1 MSQKLSRRSFLK
13 TAGAVAVAA
22 AAMSTLT
29 ACGGGGSSTSGDGIT
44 MTVKNYRINY
54 TTINSVVRYFYI
66 VEAEFTN
73 NNSSEYKLTNT
84 QFTAKTAAGNLPFAY
99 FNFVEN
105 KKQKLNAKTK
115 ILAGKATQEVN
126 LWFET
131 TEEVYNKQE
140 RVDLAVS
147 RKDNSGKTTTFAIKA
162 NGEVVSE

>member
-29 ACGGGGSSTSGDGIT
+29 ACGGGSSTSGDGIT

-105 KKQKLNAKTK
+105 KKPKLNAKTK

-140 RVDLAVS
+140 HVDLAVS
-147 RKDNSGKTTTFAIKA
+147 RKDNSGKTTTFVIKA

>member
-29 ACGGGGSSTSGDGIT
+29 ACGGGSSTSGDGIT
-44 MTVKNYRINY
+44 MTVKDYRIGY
-54 TTINSVVRYFYI
+54 TRINSIVHYFYF
-66 VEAEFTN
+66 VDAEFTN
-73 NNSSEYKLTNT
+73 NNSGEYKLTNT
-84 QFTAKTAAGNLPFAY
+84 QFTAKTAAGEIPFAY
-99 FNFVEN
+99 FHFKEN
-105 KKQKLNAKTK
+105 DGYRINDKTK
-115 ILAGKATQEVN
+115 TLAGKATQEVN
-126 LWFET
+126 LWFEI

-147 RKDNSGKTTTFAIKA
+147 RKDSNGKTTTFVIKA

>member
-29 ACGGGGSSTSGDGIT
+29 ACGGGSSTSGDGIT
-44 MTVKNYRINY
+44 MSVKGYRINY
-54 TTINSVVRYFYI
+54 TRIDSVVRYFYI

-73 NNSSEYKLTNT
+73 SNSGEYKLTNT

-105 KKQKLNAKTK
+105 KEPKINAKTK

-126 LWFET
+126 LWFDT
-131 TEEVYNKQE
+131 NEEDYNKQE

-147 RKDNSGKTTTFAIKA
+147 RKDNSGKTTTFVIKA

>member
-29 ACGGGGSSTSGDGIT
+29 ACGGGSSTSGDGIT
-44 MTVKNYRINY
+44 MSVKGYRINY
-54 TTINSVVRYFYI
+54 TRIDSVVRYFYI

-73 NNSSEYKLTNT
+73 SNSGEYKLTNT

-105 KKQKLNAKTK
+105 KEPKINAKTK

-147 RKDNSGKTTTFAIKA
+147 RKDNSGKTTTFVIKA

>member
-105 KKQKLNAKTK
+105 KKPKLNAKTK

-126 LWFET
+126 LWFVT

-147 RKDNSGKTTTFAIKA
+147 RKDNNSKTTTFVIKA

>member
-22 AAMSTLT
+22 ATMSTLT

-54 TTINSVVRYFYI
+54 TTINGVVRYFYI

-105 KKQKLNAKTK
+105 KVQKINAKTK

-147 RKDNSGKTTTFAIKA
+147 REDNSGKTTTFVIKA

>member
-44 MTVKNYRINY
+44 MSVKGYRINY
-54 TTINSVVRYFYI
+54 TRINGVVRYFYI

-73 NNSSEYKLTNT
+73 NNSGEYKLTNT
-84 QFTAKTAAGNLPFAY
+84 QFTAKTAAGDLPFGY
-99 FNFVEN
+99 FNFKEDDGY
-105 KKQKLNAKTK
+105 KINAKTK
-115 ILAGKATQEVN
+115 TLAGKATQEVN

-147 RKDNSGKTTTFAIKA
+147 RKDNSGKTTTFVIKA

>member
-29 ACGGGGSSTSGDGIT
+29 ACGGGSSTSGDGIT
-44 MTVKNYRINY
+44 MSVKGYRINY
-54 TTINSVVRYFYI
+54 TRIDSVVRYFYI

-73 NNSSEYKLTNT
+73 SNSGEYKLTNT

-105 KKQKLNAKTK
+105 KEPKINAKTK

>member
-29 ACGGGGSSTSGDGIT
+29 ACGGGSSTSGDGIT
-44 MTVKNYRINY
+44 MSVKGYRINY
-54 TTINSVVRYFYI
+54 TRIDSVVRYFYI

-73 NNSSEYKLTNT
+73 SNSGEYKLTNT

-105 KKQKLNAKTK
+105 KEPKINAKTK
-115 ILAGKATQEVN
+115 ILAGKARAYVG
-126 LWFET
+126 
-131 TEEVYNKQE
+131 KQY
-140 RVDLAVS
+140 
-147 RKDNSGKTTTFAIKA
+147 
-162 NGEVVSE
+162 

>member
-54 TTINSVVRYFYI
+54 TTINYVVRYFYI

-105 KKQKLNAKTK
+105 KQPKLNAKTK

-147 RKDNSGKTTTFAIKA
+147 RKDDSGKTTTFVIKA

>member
-29 ACGGGGSSTSGDGIT
+29 ACGGGSSTSGDGIT
-44 MTVKNYRINY
+44 MSVKGYRINY

-105 KKQKLNAKTK
+105 KKPKLNAKTK

-147 RKDNSGKTTTFAIKA
+147 RKDNNSKTTTFVIKA